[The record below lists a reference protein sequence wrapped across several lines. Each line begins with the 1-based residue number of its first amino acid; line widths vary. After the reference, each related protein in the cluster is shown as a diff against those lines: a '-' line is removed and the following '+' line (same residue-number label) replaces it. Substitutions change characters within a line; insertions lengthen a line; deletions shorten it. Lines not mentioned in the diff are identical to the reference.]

1 MNFNIVSAPAGRLSE
16 VDYPKFKKD
25 YLTSTLNYHKLRDKY
40 GLSKKEYG
48 EVVKRIKKEEGI
60 THRPYVSAKYYYKNG
75 KSYYIVKN
83 INGVNIQYASFPC
96 RRFNEQ
102 DMINIV
108 NKFKELDWDYD
119 KCVEYAES
127 VKYWRR
133 R

>member
-1 MNFNIVSAPAGRLSE
+1 MNFNIISAPAKRLTE
-16 VDYPKFKKD
+16 EMYPKFKKD

-60 THRPYVSAKYYYKNG
+60 THRPHLKAKYFYRNRNT
-75 KSYYIVKN
+75 YYIVKS
-83 INGVNIQYASFPC
+83 INGVSIQYASFPC

-102 DMINIV
+102 DMITIV

-119 KCVEYAES
+119 KCVEYAEF
-127 VKYWRR
+127 VKQWRR